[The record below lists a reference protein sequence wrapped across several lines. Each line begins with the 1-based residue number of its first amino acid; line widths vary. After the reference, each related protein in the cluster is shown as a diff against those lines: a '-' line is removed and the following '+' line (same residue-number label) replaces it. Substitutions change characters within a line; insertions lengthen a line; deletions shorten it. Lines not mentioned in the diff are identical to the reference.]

1 MSILLDALRKSE
13 EQRQLGKTPAVH
25 DRDDYRPEASRGSA
39 RAWIPLA
46 MSAVA
51 AVLIGFMVWQ
61 QFREPAMESVADEQ
75 AAGQRRLPQI
85 GASAAR
91 PSSAEQT
98 AAPESRTP
106 VESFEQPD
114 PGPGPAVTE
123 EGQERE
129 ELARSFNEFQ
139 QTGSGQ
145 TGADEPAAESPDP
158 QAPEPATPAASEPPP
173 SQAASTPGRQESAP
187 VSYWELPQNVRD
199 GMPELRVSVMV
210 YAENPEDR
218 FLLINGRR
226 MVEKEALQG
235 LVLEEIRRDGA
246 VFRYRNYRFL
256 LKG

>member
-1 MSILLDALRKSE
+1 MSILLDALKKSE

-25 DRDDYRPEASRGSA
+25 DSDDYRPEASRGSA
-39 RAWIPLA
+39 RVWLPLA

-61 QFREPAMESVADEQ
+61 QFREPTMESVADEQ
-75 AAGQRRLPQI
+75 AAGQRPLPQI
-85 GASAAR
+85 GAAADR
-91 PSSAEQT
+91 PSTAVPT

-106 VESFEQPD
+106 VESFEPSE
-114 PGPGPAVTE
+114 PGPGPAGMAE
-123 EGQERE
+123 DQERE

-139 QTGSGQ
+139 QTGSDQ
-145 TGADEPAAESPDP
+145 AGAGESDAESPEP
-158 QAPEPATPAASEPPP
+158 EAPEPAMPASSEPPP
-173 SQAASTPGRQESAP
+173 QQAASTSGRQESAP

-226 MVEKEALQG
+226 MVEKEAMQG